1 MTQTGVNYTFW
12 PLVIER
18 NGDYRQSSYCKS
30 ALDLRME
37 YRRIKAATE
46 VAGATSRINVS
57 QLYSAKK
64 VDGKTQ
70 SQSPSGN

>member
-1 MTQTGVNYTFW
+1 
-12 PLVIER
+12 
-18 NGDYRQSSYCKS
+18 
-30 ALDLRME
+30 ME